1 MPSQKF
7 RKLDI
12 DLPRQTLF
20 NQRPWLVAGLI
31 LAFAALLMIAFAYF
45 ERNKK
50 MPSPRQQQENGLIIL
65 QNNSDEYA

>member
-31 LAFAALLMIAFAYF
+31 LAFTVLLMIAFAYF

-50 MPSPRQQQENGLIIL
+50 MPSPRQQQENGLIVL
-65 QNNSDEYA
+65 RNNSGEYS